1 MKLICV
7 DNFELPKVLLSPDCP
22 FNACEVVKL
31 FSQDYFM
38 SKVAIKSTNGD
49 KNKSKKSL
57 TVTNKDLFL
66 EQRLIDVKIENLII
80 QCIIKV

>member
-1 MKLICV
+1 MEIISV
-7 DNFELPKVLLSPDCP
+7 ENFELPKILSSPDCP

-38 SKVAIKSTNGD
+38 SKVAIKSANGD
-49 KNKSKKSL
+49 KNKSRKSL

-66 EQRLIDVKIENLII
+66 EQRLIDVKIENEII
-80 QCIIKV
+80 HSV

>member
-1 MKLICV
+1 MEIISV
-7 DNFELPKVLLSPDCP
+7 ENFELPKILSSPDCP

-49 KNKSKKSL
+49 KNKSTKSL

-66 EQRLIDVKIENLII
+66 EQRLIDVKIEN
-80 QCIIKV
+80 